1 MKKLIFS
8 VLILSSLIFAQTEK
22 KSEPMSDKDTTK
34 TAEDYKVEN
43 DEDTWMST
51 WKEIEPSIRDFL
63 SDDDDEDIEWKDDSG
78 EIVRKSKK
86 KRGYFRAG
94 GGGWEIFNIP
104 IDVKDINNQVVGM
117 KLDEFDKNMYFY
129 GGGGFGFIGSEW
141 RIGGLGADG
150 HMITSG
156 IDDEGIRK
164 KVEFKMSFGG
174 FMMERVFHPFNKT
187 ELYLSGVIGSSTVKT
202 IVYKR
207 QGNEDWAKAW
217 HSFNTNNNEEGY
229 YNYKTTFKNKYW
241 SAMPAIG
248 FRYNIFRVFGVGAK
262 VGYYYGI
269 TKEDK
274 WEING
279 EEMTGV
285 PKMDFSNVFYNI
297 NFYFGA

>member
-8 VLILSSLIFAQTEK
+8 ILILISFIFAQTEI
-22 KSEPMSDKDTTK
+22 KSEPLSDKDTTK
-34 TAEDYKVEN
+34 TAEDYKVQN

-78 EIVRKSKK
+78 KIIRKQKK

-104 IDVKDINNQVVGM
+104 VDLKDINNQVKAMG
-117 KLDEFDKNMYFY
+117 LDEFDNNMYFF
-129 GGGGFGFIGSEW
+129 GGGGFGFIGSKW
-141 RIGGLGADG
+141 RIGGQGAEG
-150 HMITSG
+150 RMSTSG
-156 IDDEGIRK
+156 TVAGIRK
-164 KVEFKMSFGG
+164 KVDYKMSFGG
-174 FMMERVFHPFNKT
+174 FTVERVFHPFSKS
-187 ELYLSGVIGSSTVKT
+187 EFYFSGVIGSSKATATVF
-202 IVYKR
+202 KR
-207 QGNEDWAKAW
+207 QGNEDWADAW
-217 HSFNTNNNEEGY
+217 SSFNTNDNKDDF
-229 YNYKTTFKNKYW
+229 YNYKTTFKNRYW

-248 FRYNIFRVFGVGAK
+248 IRYNIFRVFGVGAK

-269 TKEDK
+269 TREDK

-279 EEMTGV
+279 EEVTGT
-285 PKMDFSNVFYNI
+285 PKMDFSNIFYNV